1 MRFGSTRETLR
12 RLLQLSIPSIGA
24 QLGQVALSVVDAS
37 FAARLGVES
46 LDAVTL
52 GSTYQVSTMLP
63 LAGVVMGMGPLVSQ
77 AEGAKRGEQAGL
89 ALQRALV
96 IAGLLSL
103 LVLTAW
109 LQTERVLIMLGQSPV
124 LAHEAARYVDTQLFS
139 APSFLIYS
147 ALSTYLSARGIVRI
161 GIVAMLVA
169 NLFNALTAWSL
180 MFGHL
185 GMPALGIQG
194 AAIATGLTELLLPTV
209 TALLMVRFK
218 LYEGGWTPWSAR
230 SFAREGLLQQLRF
243 GLPNGV
249 TYALE
254 LWAFQLGTIFA
265 GRLDPIALGAHALT
279 LNLASL
285 SFMVPLGFASGTSAL
300 VGQLIGAGERER
312 AQAAA
317 HACLALLTTYAL
329 CACALFVFGRALLP
343 TFYTQD
349 AQVIRAAAAVLPI
362 AGLLQLFD
370 GLQAGGSAILRAMG
384 HAKLTALTN
393 LLAYFAI
400 GIPLAFY
407 LSAHTRLG
415 LAGVWLGYAAGLA
428 VVALCLVT
436 RVFWR
441 GPRTAQPLLMEA
453 EESAPEFVEA
463 SAQLAA

>member
-1 MRFGSTRETLR
+1 MRFGSTRETLC
-12 RLLQLSIPSIGA
+12 RLLKLSLPSIGA

-37 FAARLGVES
+37 FAAKLGVAS

-52 GSTYQVSTMLP
+52 GSTFQVSTMLP
-63 LAGVVMGMGPLVSQ
+63 LAGIVMGMGPLVSQ

-89 ALQRALV
+89 ALQRALL

-103 LVLTAW
+103 LVLCAW

-139 APSFLIYS
+139 APCFLVYS
-147 ALSTYLSARGIVRI
+147 ALSTYLSARGIVHV

-169 NLFNALTAWSL
+169 NLFNALVAWSL
-180 MFGHL
+180 MFGQL

-194 AAIATGLTELLLPTV
+194 AAISTGLTELLLPVV
-209 TALLMVRFK
+209 TALLMVRWR
-218 LYEGGWTPWSAR
+218 LYDGGWTPWSAR
-230 SFAREGLLQQLRF
+230 AFAREGLLHQLRF

-312 AQAAA
+312 AQRAA
-317 HACLALLTTYAL
+317 HACLALVTSYAL
-329 CACALFVFGRALLP
+329 CAGALFVFGRALLP

-349 AQVIRAAAAVLPI
+349 AEVVRAAAAVLPI
-362 AGLLQLFD
+362 AGALQLFD
-370 GLQAGGSAILRAMG
+370 GLQAGASAILRAMG

-393 LLAYFAI
+393 LIAYFAF
-400 GIPLAFY
+400 GVPLAFY
-407 LSAHTRLG
+407 LSAHTGLG
-415 LAGVWLGYAAGLA
+415 LAGVWLGYATGLA
-428 VVALCLVT
+428 VVALCLVA

-441 GPRTAQPLLMEA
+441 GPRAARPLALVA
-453 EESAPEFVEA
+453 EDKLPAFADVPT
-463 SAQLAA
+463 QLAA